1 MTVQI
6 EYEILGGFLLDETT
20 HTFLDNLQEDD
31 FTDLFCKKCL
41 SVMKDLRAKEREIT
55 IFNIQEVSNI
65 KLMDLVNVQKT
76 IATTARTESNIKT
89 LKELSNRRQLL
100 KKAEAIKELV
110 RDKEKTITEIKNDI
124 IQQIDDIQ
132 EMGSDEVVTLKDGLF
147 QAYEELEKRYQ
158 NRGDTTLYTGLARFD
173 SATAGLHREELTT
186 IAARPGV
193 GKTIIGLQIAL
204 NIANRGGKV
213 IYTSLEMSIT
223 QLCERIIAGGSD
235 IDSHKLRTGNIAD
248 EKEWATIQRTISR
261 FQKENLMIDRSSANI
276 QHIRAKLRKYK
287 PDLLVIDYLQL
298 LHPVNKEYSRE
309 REVAVITRDL
319 KRMTQEFNIP
329 IVILAQLNR
338 NAEGTRPTM
347 ADLRESGAIEQDSD
361 NVIFLHEPK
370 DKEITELISSGKMPK
385 EYFDYLR
392 ENQYSFSYII
402 IEKQRNGPTGTI
414 KAIKKPKYMKFEE
427 VD

>member
-1 MTVQI
+1 MMIQV
-6 EYEILGGFLLDETT
+6 EYEILGSMLLDETT
-20 HTFLDNLQEDD
+20 HPFLDSLKEDD
-31 FTDLFCKKCL
+31 FTDIFCKKCL
-41 SVMKDLRAKEREIT
+41 TAMKDLRAKGKEIT

-65 KLMDLVNVQKT
+65 KLMDLVDLQKT
-76 IATTARTESNIKT
+76 IATTAMTESNIKT

-110 RDKEKTITEIKNDI
+110 KDKEKTITEIKNDI

-132 EMGSDEVVTLKDGLF
+132 ELGSDEVVTLKDGLF

-158 NRGDTTLYTGLARFD
+158 NRGDTTLYTGLTRFD
-173 SATAGLHREELTT
+173 SATAGLHRQELTT

-204 NIANRGGKV
+204 NIANKGGKV
-213 IYTSLEMSIT
+213 MYTSLEMSIT

-235 IDSHKLRTGNIAD
+235 IDSHKLRTGNIGN

-261 FQKENLMIDRSSANI
+261 FQKENLMIDRSSTNI

-287 PDLLVIDYLQL
+287 PDLLIIDYLQL
-298 LHPVNKEYSRE
+298 LHPVNKEHSRE

-338 NAEGTRPTM
+338 NADGARPTL

-370 DKEITELISSGKMPK
+370 DKEITELIAKGKMPR
-385 EYFDYLR
+385 EYFDYLK
-392 ENQYSFSYII
+392 EQGHSFSYII

-414 KAIKKPKYMKFEE
+414 KAIKKPKYMRFEE